1 MKIGNEFS
9 ELSENGPQ
17 KGLTP
22 LQLLKVRSCL

>member
-1 MKIGNEFS
+1 MIMKEENS

-22 LQLLKVRSCL
+22 LQYKVRSCL